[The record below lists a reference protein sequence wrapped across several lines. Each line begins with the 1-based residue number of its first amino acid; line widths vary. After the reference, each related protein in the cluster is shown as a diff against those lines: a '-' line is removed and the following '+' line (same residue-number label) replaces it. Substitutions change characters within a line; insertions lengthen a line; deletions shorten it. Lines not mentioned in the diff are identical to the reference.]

1 MRRRGKTKV
10 LTELNVYEPM
20 RENDVLDNVEGFE
33 DNPQPCLMLL
43 THTALNTRSTQ
54 KVDEGFRITH
64 NLVTQDY
71 CLTSC
76 LS

>member
-43 THTALNTRSTQ
+43 THCIEHTFNT
-54 KVDEGFRITH
+54 KE
-64 NLVTQDY
+64 
-71 CLTSC
+71 
-76 LS
+76 